1 MKIRKPKFW
10 NKQSLLSFLL
20 YPLSLIYLL
29 FLGLKKSLSSKS
41 VFRIPIICVGNIYVG
56 GTGKTPLSILIT
68 KELLKIKK
76 KQVIIRKFYKSHSDE
91 YKMIR
96 NERIDII
103 TNKNRE
109 NAIKEASK
117 NEFDTII
124 LDDGLQDYKISSNCK
139 IICFNQKQKIGNGFT
154 LPAGPLRESLKS
166 IKNSNLILI
175 NGDKDIEFEKKLL
188 SYNAKI
194 KIYYSVYKP
203 INIEKFKNKEILAL
217 AGIGNPENFFKLLE
231 ENKLTISEKN
241 IYPDHYEFSKSELS
255 KIILKAKRNN
265 FCIVTTEK
273 DYFRIKEYNLAEIE
287 YLKTEL
293 VIENKKQFL
302 KDIMKIYD

>member
-1 MKIRKPKFW
+1 MKLRKPKFW
-10 NKQSLLSFLL
+10 DKPSILSFLL

-29 FLGLKKSLSSKS
+29 FLGLKKSLSTKS
-41 VFRIPIICVGNIYVG
+41 VFGVPIICVGNIYVG

-68 KELLKIKK
+68 KELSKIKK
-76 KQVIIRKFYKSHSDE
+76 KPVIIRKFYSSHSDE
-91 YKMIR
+91 YKMIK
-96 NERIDII
+96 NERVNLI

-109 NAIKEASK
+109 NAIKEALK
-117 NEFDTII
+117 TKFDTII

-139 IICFNQKQKIGNGFT
+139 IVCFNQKQKIGNGFS

-188 SYNAKI
+188 KYNAKI
-194 KIYYSVYKP
+194 KIYYSVYKA
-203 INIEKFKNKEILAL
+203 INTEKFKNKKILAL
-217 AGIGNPENFFKLLE
+217 AGIGNPENFIDLLKE
-231 ENKLTISEKN
+231 SNLSISEKN
-241 IYPDHYEFSKSELS
+241 IFPDHYNFSKPELS
-255 KIILKAKRNN
+255 RIILKAKKNN
-265 FCIVTTEK
+265 FCIITTEK
-273 DYFRIKEYNLAEIE
+273 DYFRIKDYNLVEIE
-287 YLKTEL
+287 YLKTQL

>member
-1 MKIRKPKFW
+1 MKLRKPKFW
-10 NKQSLLSFLL
+10 DKPSLLSFLL

-41 VFRIPIICVGNIYVG
+41 VFGVPIICVGNIYVG

-68 KELLKIKK
+68 KELSKIKK
-76 KQVIIRKFYKSHSDE
+76 KPVIIRKFYSSHSDE
-91 YKMIR
+91 YKMIK
-96 NERIDII
+96 NERVNLI
-103 TNKNRE
+103 TNNNRE
-109 NAIKEASK
+109 NAIKEALK
-117 NEFDTII
+117 TKFDTII
-124 LDDGLQDYKISSNCK
+124 LDDGLQDFKISPNCK
-139 IICFNQKQKIGNGFT
+139 IVCFNQKQKIGNGFS

-188 SYNAKI
+188 KYNAKI
-194 KIYYSVYKP
+194 KIYYSVYKA
-203 INIEKFKNKEILAL
+203 INTEKFKNKKILAL
-217 AGIGNPENFFKLLE
+217 AGIGNPENFIDLLKE
-231 ENKLTISEKN
+231 SNLNIKKKN
-241 IYPDHYEFSKSELS
+241 IFPDHYNFSKSELS
-255 KIILKAKRNN
+255 SIIFKAKKNN

-273 DYFRIKEYNLAEIE
+273 DYFRIKDYNLVEIE

-302 KDIMKIYD
+302 EDIMKIYD

>member
-10 NKQSLLSFLL
+10 DKQSLLSFLL

-29 FLGLKKSLSSKS
+29 FLGLKKSISSKS
-41 VFRIPIICVGNIYVG
+41 VFRIPIICVGNIYIG

-76 KQVIIRKFYKSHSDE
+76 KPVIIRKFYKSHNDE
-91 YKMIR
+91 YKMIE
-96 NERIDII
+96 NERIDMI

-109 NAIKEASK
+109 NAIKEALK
-117 NEFDTII
+117 TKFDTII
-124 LDDGLQDYKISSNCK
+124 LDDGLQDYKLSPNCK
-139 IICFNQKQKIGNGFT
+139 IVCFNQKQKIGNGFT

-166 IKNSNLILI
+166 IKNSDLILI
-175 NGDKDIEFEKKLL
+175 NGDKDIDFEKKLF
-188 SYNAKI
+188 SYNAKV

-203 INIEKFKNKEILAL
+203 INADKFKNKKILAL
-217 AGIGNPENFFKLLE
+217 AGIGNPENFFNLLK
-231 ENKLTISEKN
+231 NSNLSVSEKN
-241 IYPDHYEFSKSELS
+241 FFPDHYEFSKSELS

-273 DYFRIKEYNLAEIE
+273 DYFRIKDYNLTEIE

-293 VIENKKQFL
+293 VIENKQQFL

>member
-10 NKQSLLSFLL
+10 DKQSLLSFLL
-20 YPLSLIYLL
+20 YPLSLIYFL
-29 FLGLKKSLSSKS
+29 FIGLKKSLSSKS

-68 KELLKIKK
+68 KELFKIKK
-76 KQVIIRKFYKSHSDE
+76 KPVIIRKFYRSHSDE

-103 TNKNRE
+103 TNKNRK
-109 NAIKEASK
+109 NAIEEALK
-117 NEFDTII
+117 NKFDTIV

-139 IICFNQKQKIGNGFT
+139 IICFNQKQKIGNGFM

-194 KIYYSVYKP
+194 KIYYSAYIP
-203 INIEKFKNKEILAL
+203 INTERFKNKKILAL
-217 AGIGNPENFFKLLE
+217 AGIGNPENFFNLLE
-231 ENKLTISEKN
+231 KNKLIISERN

-255 KIILKAKRNN
+255 KIILKAKKNN

-273 DYFRIKEYNLAEIE
+273 DYFRIKDYNLAEIE

-293 VIENKKQFL
+293 VIENKKKFL